1 MAVELFGFR
10 IGKAE
15 DDAKKAVQ
23 IPSFVPEQKDD
34 GAVEI
39 APGGAYGTFVD
50 LEGTAKSEAELITR
64 YREMSMNAEVE
75 AAIDDIVNEALVTD
89 QDAEVVRIEMDDLQQ
104 SSRIKKKIEEEF
116 QNVLELLDFSNICY
130 EIFRRWYVDG
140 RLYYHIMIDTANP
153 RDGIKELRYV
163 DPRRIRKVRVP
174 QKKQNADA
182 AKTANPTVPAYS
194 EYYLYNPSGLAGAA
208 HSQGVKIS
216 PDSICYVNSGMLDNR
231 NRMVLSHLHKA
242 IKPLNQ
248 VRMLEDAVVIYRLSR
263 APERRIF
270 YIDVGNL
277 PKPKAEQYLR
287 DMMIRHKNRLVY
299 DASTG
304 EVRDDRKFMTM
315 LEDFWLPR
323 REGARGTE
331 ITTLPAGQN
340 LGEMTDVDYFRKKLY
355 QSLSVP
361 LSRLEPDG
369 QFSLGRSNEITR
381 DEVKFSRFID
391 RLRHRFTMLF
401 DHLMEI
407 QLALKGVMTREEW
420 REFRAHIKY
429 DFQQDNYFS
438 ELKDQEI
445 LTSRLQLLNT
455 ISPHVGTYFTKE
467 WVQKNVLRMSDDDIE
482 EIEADME
489 VEGADQM
496 DQAIAA
502 NKSQPEMMPDDPTDK
517 KKPDNKKPAPFS
529 ESFDDRKDRPL
540 SDSEKAL
547 VESMSQVVKSI
558 DAKELIDISK
568 IDLSDIDVD
577 DIINSARGLRQ

>member
-1 MAVELFGFR
+1 MAIELFGFR
-10 IGKAE
+10 IGKADE
-15 DDAKKAVQ
+15 DAKKAVQ

-64 YREMSMNAEVE
+64 YREMSMNPEVE
-75 AAIDDIVNEALVTD
+75 AAVDDIVNEALVTD
-89 QDAEVVRIEMDDLQQ
+89 QDASVVRLSMDDLKQPT
-104 SSRIKKKIEEEF
+104 RIKKRIEEEF
-116 QNVLELLDFSNICY
+116 EEILELLDFSNICY

-140 RLYYHIMIDTANP
+140 RLYYHIMIDVANP

-174 QKKQNADA
+174 QKKENGDA
-182 AKTANPTVPAYS
+182 TKDKNPTVPAYS
-194 EYYLYNPSGLAGAA
+194 EYYLYNPAGLAGAA
-208 HSQGVKIS
+208 YSQGIKIS

-248 VRMLEDAVVIYRLSR
+248 TRMLEDAVVIYRLSR

-331 ITTLPAGQN
+331 ITTLPGGQN
-340 LGEMTDVDYFRKKLY
+340 LGEMADVDYFRKKLY

-361 LSRLEPDG
+361 ISRLEPDG

-381 DEVKFSRFID
+381 DEVKFSRFIG

-407 QLALKGVMTREEW
+407 QLALKGVMSREEW
-420 REFRAHIKY
+420 REMRSYIKY
-429 DFQQDNYFS
+429 DFQKDNYFS
-438 ELKDQEI
+438 ELKDQEV
-445 LTSRLQLLNT
+445 LSSRLQLLNT
-455 ISPHVGTYFTKE
+455 ISPYINQFYTKE
-467 WVQKNVLRMSDDDIE
+467 WVQKNVLRFTDEQIE
-482 EIEADME
+482 EMESEMEEAS
-489 VEGADQM
+489 ADQM
-496 DQAIAA
+496 DQAIQA
-502 NKSQPEMMPDDPTDK
+502 KKTEPEQ
-517 KKPDNKKPAPFS
+517 
-529 ESFDDRKDRPL
+529 L
-540 SDSEKAL
+540 S
-547 VESMSQVVKSI
+547 
-558 DAKELIDISK
+558 LIHI
-568 IDLSDIDVD
+568 
-577 DIINSARGLRQ
+577 